1 MSIHAVNISDLVFRE
16 VGIVKKECMRLHL
29 RLYVLMLIFATLDGS
44 EPTVE
49 SDIYEG
55 PVYLTENTCV
65 KAVVTDKDNQILETP
80 TVKNFLVN
88 KATGCTYTLSTDA
101 WSLDWVSGEA
111 YSVYGWCA
119 RFYSLKLRM
128 GSYRFRCRNCD

>member
-1 MSIHAVNISDLVFRE
+1 MSDADIR
-16 VGIVKKECMRLHL
+16 
-29 RLYVLMLIFATLDGS
+29 YTLDGS

-65 KAVVTDKDNQILETP
+65 KAVVTDKDNQILEAP
-80 TVKNFLVN
+80 AVKNFLVN

-101 WSLDWVSGEA
+101 WSLDWYPVKLL
-111 YSVYGWCA
+111 C
-119 RFYSLKLRM
+119 LRM
-128 GSYRFRCRNCD
+128 VCKVLLPQITNGQLSLPV

>member
-1 MSIHAVNISDLVFRE
+1 MYAVTLETICPDVDIR
-16 VGIVKKECMRLHL
+16 
-29 RLYVLMLIFATLDGS
+29 YTLDGS

-49 SDIYEG
+49 SDIYKG

-65 KAVVTDKDNQILETP
+65 KAVVTDKDNQILEAP

-88 KATGCTYTLSTDA
+88 KATGMYLYTFDRCLEFR
-101 WSLDWVSGEA
+101 LVSGKA

-119 RFYSLKLRM
+119 RFYSFKLRV
-128 GSYRFRCRNCD
+128 GCYRFRRRDCD